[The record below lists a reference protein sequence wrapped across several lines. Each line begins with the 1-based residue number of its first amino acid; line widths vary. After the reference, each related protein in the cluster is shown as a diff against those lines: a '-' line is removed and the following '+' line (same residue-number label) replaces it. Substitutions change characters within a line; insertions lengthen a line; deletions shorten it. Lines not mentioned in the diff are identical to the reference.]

1 MIRLEKR
8 NTVYKRYKQKTSSG
22 EVDTQF
28 AEVPY
33 TVGFSLSVVSR
44 TMDDALQIVE
54 QIVPYFTPEFTVTLN
69 FSDMNTKIDVPIIL
83 NSVTPEIDY
92 EGDTS
97 TQRSVIFNLEFTALT
112 YVFSPV
118 KTQKFIKRTDVT
130 AFNAFFNTGPTGES
144 LVQRQQHFVLSQMSL
159 DPLVL
164 IHFPRLP
171 EPPKTSLSI
180 QIL

>member
-1 MIRLEKR
+1 
-8 NTVYKRYKQKTSSG
+8 
-22 EVDTQF
+22 
-28 AEVPY
+28 
-33 TVGFSLSVVSR
+33 
-44 TMDDALQIVE
+44 MDDALQIVE

-130 AFNAFFNTGPTGES
+130 AFNAFFNTGDGGVTGPTS
-144 LVQRQQHFVLSQMSL
+144 AAFVLSHIVTGPSGADSL
-159 DPLVL
+159 PPDCRN
-164 IHFPRLP
+164 HPRHL
-171 EPPKTSLSI
+171 
-180 QIL
+180 